1 MAKSKYQLEN
11 FLELVDNDYRR
22 FVLTINE
29 MMVQESYK
37 LKIQLT
43 KSYGLH
49 ISYSQPKIK
58 TVKGIIA
65 YFMIKNGKLM
75 IRINADNYT
84 KYLGVLNRLPGN
96 MLSQMDN
103 ADNCLK
109 MIDPQKCWQG
119 CWGYDFRIGESHYQK
134 CLINCFLLEV
144 NSESFSFL
152 LELIESE
159 SKERYVAY
167 AK

>member
-49 ISYSQPKIK
+49 ISYSQPKN
-58 TVKGIIA
+58 
-65 YFMIKNGKLM
+65 KNGQRHY
-75 IRINADNYT
+75 RIF
-84 KYLGVLNRLPGN
+84 
-96 MLSQMDN
+96 
-103 ADNCLK
+103 
-109 MIDPQKCWQG
+109 
-119 CWGYDFRIGESHYQK
+119 YD
-134 CLINCFLLEV
+134 
-144 NSESFSFL
+144 
-152 LELIESE
+152 
-159 SKERYVAY
+159 
-167 AK
+167 